1 MSDDA
6 TEEPL
11 TPAEQR
17 LQSLLAGFRAQPA
30 PADPELPQRIG
41 RSTRWQQPLRR
52 ALLTVG
58 TTADAMA
65 GGLRSLVESLRR

>member
-1 MSDDA
+1 MSDDT

-17 LQSLLAGFRAQPA
+17 VQSLLAGFRAQPV
-30 PADPELPQRIG
+30 PGDPGLPQRIG
-41 RSTRWQQPLRR
+41 RNARWQQPVRR

-58 TTADAMA
+58 TTADALA
-65 GGLRSLVESLRR
+65 GGLRSLIESRRG

>member
-1 MSDDA
+1 MSDDP
-6 TEEPL
+6 TDEPL

-17 LQSLLAGFRAQPA
+17 LQSLLAGFRTQPV
-30 PADPELPQRIG
+30 PADPGMPQRIG
-41 RSTRWQQPLRR
+41 HSVRWQRPLRR

-65 GGLRSLVESLRR
+65 GGLRSLIEGLRR

>member
-17 LQSLLAGFRAQPA
+17 LQSLLAGFKAQPA
-30 PADPELPQRIG
+30 PADPELAQRIG
-41 RSTRWQQPLRR
+41 RSARWQRSLRR
-52 ALLTVG
+52 ALLSVG

-65 GGLRSLVESLRR
+65 GGLRSLIGNRRR